1 MNAPMTSGLRLTI
14 RVYKQGLGDA
24 FLLGFHT
31 ANDSARW
38 VLIDCGVVGRQ
49 DAPIY
54 MQAVAADIAHTTS
67 DTAHPDGHLHC
78 IVVSNLR
85 WDHVSGFVQAAP
97 IFHKMAVDEIWLP
110 ATEDPGNEQAHR
122 RAGETQQRLQ
132 ALRRVVPGLSA
143 PAPDLA
149 RRLTRVL
156 SLFGDHHDATA
167 NGATAP
173 EASAAALA
181 ILRSLEQTGT
191 RLRYLDVRIAPQ
203 RLFSDLPMVRVYVL
217 GPQAEGNTPGRRH
230 QLAAE
235 QGALDLAGTFLAA
248 AQKTLGLTA
257 AEESQWKEL
266 LERNLPFTPNQ
277 QITVAT
283 QTVDGQESSIFQP
296 STHARFFATR
306 YFAASESWR
315 RIDYDWLGVAQS
327 LALTLDHS
335 ANNASL
341 MLAFELVDSERVLLF
356 PGDAQLGAWHAW
368 DALSWTMRDGG
379 QERHVTAHDLL
390 RRTVV
395 YKVAHH
401 CSQTGT
407 LLAGGLER
415 MERGDLVALLP
426 VSRAAARELGW
437 DLPYAPLLQ
446 RLRNKTRGRVLI
458 TDPEES
464 PLAARRKP
472 DDLTEADWRK
482 FQQAVCETSLYT
494 QYTLN
499 V

>member
-1 MNAPMTSGLRLTI
+1 
-14 RVYKQGLGDA
+14 
-24 FLLGFHT
+24 
-31 ANDSARW
+31 
-38 VLIDCGVVGRQ
+38 
-49 DAPIY
+49 

-149 RRLTRVL
+149 RPPDKGAEPFR
-156 SLFGDHHDATA
+156 GWNHDATA

-203 RLFSDLPMVRVYVL
+203 RLLSDLPMVRVYVL
-217 GPQAEGNTPGRRH
+217 GPQAEGNTPGRQH

-235 QGALDLAGTFLAA
+235 QGALNIPGAIFSAA

-368 DALSWTMRDGG
+368 DALSWTMRDARWAG
-379 QERHVTAHDLL
+379 TACD
-390 RRTVV
+390 
-395 YKVAHH
+395 
-401 CSQTGT
+401 G
-407 LLAGGLER
+407 
-415 MERGDLVALLP
+415 P
-426 VSRAAARELGW
+426 
-437 DLPYAPLLQ
+437 
-446 RLRNKTRGRVLI
+446 
-458 TDPEES
+458 
-464 PLAARRKP
+464 
-472 DDLTEADWRK
+472 
-482 FQQAVCETSLYT
+482 
-494 QYTLN
+494 
-499 V
+499 